1 MTMLKLYDHPLSPYS
16 QKVKIALLEKG
27 LECEILVPN
36 AFATGAADGEFAS
49 ASPRGEVPL
58 LIHTVA
64 VEEVCVYDSTVI
76 LEYLEDVWP
85 TPAMLPAKPAD
96 RARVRMLEDVMD
108 THVEAIIWGLAE
120 IKYFG
125 RASGAEAEQINA
137 TAAQQIAQW
146 YRWLD
151 EQLGERTWFNGDNFG
166 WGDLAV
172 IPCVANAV
180 NYGLVPEV
188 SSRLAGWLQ
197 RVNQVPSVSAV
208 MATAAENSFDNNA
221 EGMAAA
227 RGALE
232 AGLFKR
238 EYRDHRLE
246 WMVKT
251 AGLDIVS
258 AGLAKGNVRFTTIF
272 AD

>member
-1 MTMLKLYDHPLSPYS
+1 MLKLYDHPLSPYS

-27 LECEILVPN
+27 LACQILVPD
-36 AFATGAADGEFAS
+36 AFATGAAEGEFA
-49 ASPRGEVPL
+49 AGSPRGEVPL
-58 LIHTVA
+58 LLHTVA
-64 VEEVCVYDSTVI
+64 GEDVCVYDSTVI

-85 TPAMLPAKPAD
+85 TPALLPAAAAD

-137 TAAQQIAQW
+137 AAAGQMAQW
-146 YRWLD
+146 YHWLD
-151 EQLGERTWFNGDNFG
+151 GQLGERAWFNGDSFG

-180 NYGLVPEV
+180 NYGLKPEAN
-188 SSRLAGWLQ
+188 SRLGGWLQ
-197 RVNQVPSVSAV
+197 RANRVPSVSAV
-208 MATAAENSFDNNA
+208 MTTAAENSFDNNA

-227 RGALE
+227 RAALD
-232 AGLFKR
+232 AGMFKR

-246 WMVKT
+246 WMIKT
-251 AGLDIVS
+251 AGMEIVS

-272 AD
+272 NLR